1 MSNTILTPDV
11 IAKEALMVLENNL
24 VMAGL
29 VHRDYS
35 KEFVSVG
42 DTITVRR
49 PAKFIAKNF
58 TGTVSAQD
66 ITESSVVVKM
76 DRFRDITVNISSKE
90 MSLDLK
96 DFSEQIVVPAM
107 QAIAQAVDQDI
118 MAVGLEGASKTIAS
132 SASPT
137 DLSDLAAIGKYFD
150 SKAVPI
156 YDRRL
161 VLNPDHKYK
170 YAALDNLSNVS
181 YAGSS
186 ETLRNSEIG
195 KIYTMDTF
203 MSQNAPSFDSAT
215 AGTAT
220 AFKVTGTA
228 GASTVALS
236 SVTAASGTVKTG
248 DAFIVDG
255 YMYRF
260 AEDKTAS
267 SGSVASVAIDQPLH
281 ADLSAKDAVLIK
293 APNSLAFH
301 KNGIALVTRQLELP
315 QGASKAA
322 ITSANG
328 LSVRVVFGYDQ
339 ATKTDKISF
348 DVIYGIKIL
357 DQNMVAKLVG

>member
-35 KEFVSVG
+35 KEFVAVG

-58 TGTVSAQD
+58 TGTVDAQD

-76 DRFRDITVNISSKE
+76 DRFRDITVNISSRE

-107 QAIAQAVDQDI
+107 QAIAQAVDRDI
-118 MAVGLEGASKTIAS
+118 MAVGLEGAAETLAS
-132 SASPT
+132 SANPT

-170 YAALDNLSNVS
+170 YAALDNLSKVS
-181 YAGSS
+181 YAGGSD
-186 ETLRNSEIG
+186 TLRNSEIG

-203 MSQNAPSFDSAT
+203 MSQNAPTADAAT

-228 GASTVALS
+228 GESKVKLTN
-236 SVTAASGTVKTG
+236 VTAASGTVKTG
-248 DAFIVDG
+248 DTFIVDG

-267 SGSVASVAIDQPLH
+267 SGTITTVNIDQPLH
-281 ADLSAKDAVLIK
+281 ADLADEDALPVK

-339 ATKTDKISF
+339 VTKTDKISF
-348 DVIYGIKIL
+348 DIIYGIKVL
-357 DQNMVAKLVG
+357 DDNMVCKLVG

>member
-1 MSNTILTPDV
+1 MSNSILTPDV

-66 ITESSVVVKM
+66 ISESGVVVQM

-118 MAVGLEGASKTIAS
+118 MAVGLEGAGTSLQS
-132 SASPT
+132 SVAPS
-137 DLSDLAAIGKYFD
+137 DLSDLAAIGKHFD
-150 SKAVPI
+150 SKSVPI

-161 VLNPDHKYK
+161 VLCPDHKYK

-195 KIYTMDTF
+195 KVYTMDTF
-203 MSQNAPSFDSAT
+203 MSQNAPAADSASS
-215 AGTAT
+215 GTAT
-220 AFKVTGTA
+220 AFKVTGNA
-228 GASTVALS
+228 GEETVSLS
-236 SVTAASGTVKTG
+236 GVSAASATVKKG

-267 SGSVASVAIDQPLH
+267 SGAVSSVSLDQPLH
-281 ADLSAKDAVLIK
+281 ADLSAKDAILIK

-339 ATKTDKISF
+339 STKTDKISF
-348 DVIYGIKIL
+348 DIIYGIKVL
-357 DQNMVAKLVG
+357 DENMVAKLVG